1 MSRVL
6 AALEPEAKSR
16 DNMDGVSLDMGT
28 WRLNLRQSN
37 TEPLLRL
44 NVEAR
49 GDSALVVAGVA
60 RVRGLIE
67 DRAAVDV

>member
-1 MSRVL
+1 MLQRVR
-6 AALEPEAKSR
+6 AALASQARSE
-16 DNMDGVSLDMGT
+16 DWTDGLSLDFRD
-28 WRLNLRQSN
+28 WRLNLRASN

-49 GDSALVVAGVA
+49 GDPALVAAGVA

-67 DRAAVDV
+67 A